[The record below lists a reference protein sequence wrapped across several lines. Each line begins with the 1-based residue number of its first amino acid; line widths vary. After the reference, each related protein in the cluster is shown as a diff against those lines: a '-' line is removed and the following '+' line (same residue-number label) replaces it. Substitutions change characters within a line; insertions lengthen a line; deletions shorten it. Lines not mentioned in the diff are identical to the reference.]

1 MDLTTIIT
9 IAIILFCIVLFVL
22 QSRKKKQKEAQLLQP
37 LFELAE
43 KNNCKISKHE
53 RLNNSFIGIDELA
66 NIVFVV
72 SNVNNIES
80 SQQIDLADILKCR
93 VIESSRSV
101 STKEGSIKV
110 VDKSE
115 LSLVNPDKNK
125 PDTKVEFYN
134 ADYDRLT
141 LTGEVQLSEKW
152 CKILNDKIAE
162 LAKVK

>member
-9 IAIILFCIVLFVL
+9 TGIILFCIVLFVL
-22 QSRKKKQKEAQLLQP
+22 QSRNKKQKEAQFLQP

-43 KNNCKISKHE
+43 KNNCKISKYE
-53 RLNNSFIGIDELA
+53 RLNNSFIGIDEVA

-72 SNVNNIES
+72 NNVNSIES

-93 VIESSRSV
+93 VIESSRTV

-110 VDKSE
+110 VDKIE
-115 LSLVNPDKNK
+115 LALVNPDKNK

-134 ADYDRLT
+134 AEYDRLT
-141 LTGEVQLSEKW
+141 LTGEIQLSEKW

-162 LAKVK
+162 LTKVK

>member
-1 MDLTTIIT
+1 M
-9 IAIILFCIVLFVL
+9 
-22 QSRKKKQKEAQLLQP
+22 
-37 LFELAE
+37 
-43 KNNCKISKHE
+43 
-53 RLNNSFIGIDELA
+53 A

-72 SNVNNIES
+72 SNVNSIES

-101 STKEGSIKV
+101 STKEGSLKV
-110 VDKSE
+110 VDKIE
-115 LSLVNPDKNK
+115 LSFVNPDKNK

-162 LAKVK
+162 LSKVK